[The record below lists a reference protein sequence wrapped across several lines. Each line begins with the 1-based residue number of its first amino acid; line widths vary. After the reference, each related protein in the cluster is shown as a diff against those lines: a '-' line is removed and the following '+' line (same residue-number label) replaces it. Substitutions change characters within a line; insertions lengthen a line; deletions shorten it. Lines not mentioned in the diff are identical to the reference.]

1 MVARHQLLSLS
12 SPTFPIWLP
21 QWHLLGFYFQVQL
34 LLRDLLPSGHVLLHW
49 VPALLQAGGY
59 PAGSI
64 ASAPLCTE
72 GRGLSRLRLS
82 GFLTQGEILPK
93 MLFFFFS
100 SEGAALS
107 APGQQQS
114 AALAVLASDSLL
126 SQGLLPLQS

>member
-1 MVARHQLLSLS
+1 MVVRHQLLSLS

-21 QWHLLGFYFQVQL
+21 QWHLFGFYFQVQL

-59 PAGSI
+59 PVGSI

-93 MLFFFFS
+93 MLFFFFFPLR
-100 SEGAALS
+100 EQLCRH
-107 APGQQQS
+107 
-114 AALAVLASDSLL
+114 LASSRAQRSL
-126 SQGLLPLQS
+126 SLPLTHC